1 MSQSDFRIIRN
12 AGGVPGL
19 MVALNAFTED
29 VEQRLFE
36 EQSLYLSEFRLDP
49 RDKKKRRSLPTLPMS
64 WSQDVFSLCNLV
76 SDSGLWSDYFT
87 PDYCLG
93 LTYPP
98 GASFQ
103 SHFDSRHRWGET
115 VVGVTLG
122 QAGTMYFT
130 PATKGK
136 EEEKEK
142 ENIYSEIQEN
152 FVNDLGK
159 PAIRVKHYS
168 QGKYAIELDLPRRSI
183 YVMTGAARVA
193 YKHGLR
199 TQQSANFASPPHWN
213 PSNFRRCLTL
223 RHTKCFSD
231 ICLELAIAKDPTN
244 LSLIQRQKEQNK
256 YVPKTEDSKPF
267 KKKDLLVWKMYLM
280 TIYDEMKYGRLSEI
294 VKCRFPVNDTPSLFN
309 IKQKRNECL
318 TPVGPIVYDLTVDES
333 DDECL

>member
-1 MSQSDFRIIRN
+1 MTEFRIIEN

-36 EQSLYLSEFRLDP
+36 EQSLYLSDFTLDP

-115 VVGVTLG
+115 VVGATLG
-122 QAGTMYFT
+122 QCGTLYFT
-130 PATKGK
+130 PPKQSHF
-136 EEEKEK
+136 
-142 ENIYSEIQEN
+142 NRPFIQEN
-152 FVNDLGK
+152 FLNDKGQ
-159 PAIRVKHYS
+159 PAIRIKDYTL
-168 QGKYAIELDLPRRSI
+168 GNFAIELDLPRRSI
-183 YVMTGAARVA
+183 YVMTGQSRFDF
-193 YKHGLR
+193 KHGLR
-199 TQQSANFASPPHWN
+199 TQNPANFAPPSHWN
-213 PSNFRRCLTL
+213 PNNLRRCLTL

-231 ICLELAIAKDPTN
+231 ISLELAIANDPTN
-244 LSLIQRQKEQNK
+244 LSLIQRHIDQSKF
-256 YVPKTEDSKPF
+256 VPKTQDSKPF
-267 KKKDLLVWKMYLM
+267 KKQQLIQWKMYLLNV
-280 TIYDEMKYGRLSEI
+280 YDEMNYGRLSKI
-294 VKCRFPVNDTPSLFN
+294 ILSRFTPFETHYLTQTTKFDTAIAPVPLV
-309 IKQKRNECL
+309 I
-318 TPVGPIVYDLTVDES
+318 DLT
-333 DDECL
+333 EC